1 VTTRSAAAG
10 SMRAYTYDRFGPPEV
25 LASTEVPK
33 PVPGDHEVL
42 VRIRATTVT
51 AGDWRVRSL
60 DVPRGF
66 GLLSRLA
73 LGFKRPRQPIL
84 GSELAGE
91 IEAIGKAVQRFKAG
105 DAVFGFA
112 GTRMACHAEYRC
124 LPEEGH
130 GRKDEA
136 VALKPA
142 NLGFEEAAALSFG
155 GTTALSFLRKARLQR
170 GEKVLVVGASG
181 AVGTAAV
188 QLARHLGARVTG
200 VCGPANLGLVRSI
213 GAEEVIDYTREDFTR
228 NGERYDVIVDTAGT
242 APFARCEA
250 SLARGGRLLVVLG
263 SLPEMLRAPWV
274 SLTTTKK
281 VIGGVAS
288 WTVEDL
294 RFLAALAEA
303 GQFTPVIDPRRY
315 RFEEMVEAHRHVDG
329 GHKRG
334 NVVVTV

>member
-1 VTTRSAAAG
+1 VHV
-10 SMRAYTYDRFGPPEV
+10 RAYTYDRFGPPEV
-25 LASTEVPK
+25 LELREVPE

-60 DVPRGF
+60 EVTRGF

-73 LGFKRPRQPIL
+73 LGFSRPRQPIL
-84 GSELAGE
+84 GTELSGE
-91 IEAIGKAVQRFKAG
+91 IVAVGRAVTRFRVG
-105 DAVFGFA
+105 DLVFGFTGA
-112 GTRMACHAEYRC
+112 RMGCHAEFRC

-130 GRKDEA
+130 GRRDEA
-136 VALKPA
+136 VALKPS
-142 NLGFEEAAALSFG
+142 NLSHEEAAAQSFG
-155 GTTALSFLRKARLQR
+155 GTTALSFFRKAKLQR

-181 AVGTAAV
+181 GVGTAAV

-200 VCGPANLGLVRSI
+200 VCSTANLELVRSI
-213 GAEEVIDYTREDFTR
+213 GADRVIDYTKEDFTR

-242 APFARCEA
+242 ALFSRCEG
-250 SLARGGRLLVVLG
+250 SLAEGGRLLVVLG

-274 SLTTTKK
+274 SLTSTKK
-281 VIGGVAS
+281 IIGGVAS
-288 WTVEDL
+288 WGAQAL
-294 RFLAALAEA
+294 RSLASLAEA
-303 GQFTPVIDPRRY
+303 GHYRPVIDRRY
-315 RFEEMVEAHRHVDG
+315 RFEDMVEAHRHVDA

>member
-1 VTTRSAAAG
+1 VK
-10 SMRAYTYDRFGPPEV
+10 AYTYDRFGPPEV
-25 LASTEVPK
+25 LTLSEVPK

-42 VRIRATTVT
+42 VRIHATTVT

-60 DVPRGF
+60 EVPKGF

-73 LGFKRPRQPIL
+73 LGFSRPRQPIL
-84 GSELAGE
+84 GTELSGR
-91 IEAIGKAVQRFKAG
+91 IEATGEAVTRFQVG
-105 DAVFGFA
+105 DEVFGFT
-112 GTRMACHAEYRC
+112 GTHMGCHAEYRC

-142 NLGFEEAAALSFG
+142 SLGFEEAAALSFG
-155 GTTALSFLRKARLQR
+155 GTTALSFFRKAKLQR

-181 AVGTAAV
+181 GVGTAAV
-188 QLARHLGARVTG
+188 QLARHFGARVTG
-200 VCGPANLGLVRSI
+200 VCSTVNLELVRSI
-213 GAEEVIDYTREDFTR
+213 GAEQVIDYTKEDFTR
-228 NGERYDVIVDTAGT
+228 SGERYDIIVDTAGT
-242 APFARCEA
+242 APFARCEG
-250 SLARGGRLLVVLG
+250 SLAEGGRLLVVLG

-288 WTVEDL
+288 WDVEDL
-294 RFLAALAEA
+294 RHLATLAEA
-303 GQFTPVIDPRRY
+303 GQFRPVIDRRY
-315 RFEEMVEAHRHVDG
+315 RFEEMVEAHRHVDA

>member
-1 VTTRSAAAG
+1 V
-10 SMRAYTYDRFGPPEV
+10 RAYTYDRFGPPEV
-25 LASTEVPK
+25 LQSRELPK

-60 DVPRGF
+60 EVPRGF

-73 LGFKRPRQPIL
+73 LGLSRPRQPIL
-84 GSELAGE
+84 GTELSGE
-91 IEAIGKAVQRFKAG
+91 IEAVGKSVTQFQVG
-105 DAVFGFA
+105 DPVFGFT
-112 GTRMACHAEYRC
+112 GTRMGCHVEYRC

-142 NLGFEEAAALSFG
+142 NLSHEEAAALSFG
-155 GTTALSFLRKARLQR
+155 GTTALSFFRKAKLQR

-181 AVGTAAV
+181 GVGTAAI

-200 VCGPANLGLVRSI
+200 VCSAANLELVRSI
-213 GAEEVIDYTREDFTR
+213 GADRVIDYAKEDFTR

-242 APFARCEA
+242 APFSRCEG
-250 SLARGGRLLVVLG
+250 SLTDGGRLLVVLG
-263 SLPEMLRAPWV
+263 TLPEMLRAPWV
-274 SLTTTKK
+274 SLTSTKK
-281 VIGGVAS
+281 IIGGVAS
-288 WTVEDL
+288 WGVEDL
-294 RFLAALAEA
+294 RLLASLAEA
-303 GQFTPVIDPRRY
+303 GHYKPVIDRRY
-315 RFEEMVEAHRHVDG
+315 RFDEMVEAHRHVDA

-334 NVVVTV
+334 NVVVTVASA